1 MCFDGLVKRVSPKL
15 KQITRKLNG
24 HFSFMDDQDLYQEA
38 LLHLWVDYERGSVAD
53 KTDSYLL
60 QGCYFHLKNY
70 IRKMQDNAP
79 LLSMSSIIDEDGAR
93 LEEILL
99 TNDPA
104 PLDYAEGRLQI
115 EALEK
120 GMSEREKRVLT
131 LCLEGL
137 TTREIGKQLG
147 ISHVSVVKI
156 RNKLKGRYIELN
168 GAAPRAGYQN

>member
-1 MCFDGLVKRVSPKL
+1 MYFETLVKRVSPKL

-24 HFSFMDDQDLYQEA
+24 HFSFMDDQDLFQEA
-38 LLHLWVDYERGSVAD
+38 LLHLWVDYEQGSVAD

-79 LLSMSSIIDEDGAR
+79 LLSLSSIIDEDGAH

-99 TNDPA
+99 TSDPA
-104 PLDYAEGRLQI
+104 PLEYAEGRLQM
-115 EALEK
+115 EALEN
-120 GMSEREKRVLT
+120 GMTEREKRVLA
-131 LCLEGL
+131 LCIEGL

-168 GAAPRAGYQN
+168 GAVRGAGYQN

>member
-1 MCFDGLVKRVSPKL
+1 MYFETLVKRVSPKL

-24 HFSFMDDQDLYQEA
+24 HFSFMDDQDLFQEA

-70 IRKMQDNAP
+70 IRKMQDSAP
-79 LLSMSSIIDEDGAR
+79 VLSLSSIIDEDGAH

-99 TNDPA
+99 TSDPA
-104 PLDYAEGRLQI
+104 PFEYAEGRLQI
-115 EALEK
+115 EALEN
-120 GMSEREKRVLT
+120 GMTEREKRVLA
-131 LCLEGL
+131 LCIEGL

-168 GAAPRAGYQN
+168 GAVRGAGYQN